1 MMWDMLPFFA
11 IGDNIVGKKEG
22 NDMTE
27 QKTLTV
33 KEVAEQL
40 GLSEYTVR
48 KKIREGEIEG
58 DRQSNRAGYQIPWE
72 SFRKYAEQQDK
83 KLGSL
88 WSKAALVAG
97 SSIVGRLIG
106 GPIGGFVGGLV
117 TGGALFMNGD
127 KAEAEG
133 TPADFEDLD
142 ELKDPELIEKIIER
156 LGAEMDEV
164 NIRIEYAQYQVDE
177 AATPEEKKEA
187 MQSLM
192 ENKLEYSRLNKQVK
206 DLEIK
211 KTLLMKKR

>member
-1 MMWDMLPFFA
+1 
-11 IGDNIVGKKEG
+11 
-22 NDMTE
+22 MTE

-48 KKIREGEIEG
+48 KKIRDGEIEG

-83 KLGSL
+83 TLGSL

-133 TPADFEDLD
+133 TPTDFEDLD

>member
-1 MMWDMLPFFA
+1 
-11 IGDNIVGKKEG
+11 
-22 NDMTE
+22 MTE

-48 KKIREGEIEG
+48 KKIRDGEIEG

-72 SFRKYAEQQDK
+72 SFRKYAERQDK
-83 KLGSL
+83 KVGSL
-88 WSKAALVAG
+88 WSKAAIVAG

-133 TPADFEDLD
+133 TPTDFEDLD

-164 NIRIEYAQYQVDE
+164 NIRIEYAQYQVDA

-192 ENKLEYSRLNKQVK
+192 ENKLEYSRLNKHVK

-211 KTLLMKKR
+211 KTLLMKQR

>member
-1 MMWDMLPFFA
+1 
-11 IGDNIVGKKEG
+11 
-22 NDMTE
+22 MTE

-33 KEVAEQL
+33 REVAEQL

-48 KKIREGEIEG
+48 KKIRDGEIEG

-72 SFRKYAEQQDK
+72 SFRKYAERQDK
-83 KLGSL
+83 KVGSL
-88 WSKAALVAG
+88 WSKAAIVAG
-97 SSIVGRLIG
+97 GSIVGRLIG

-117 TGGALFMNGD
+117 SGGALFGMNGD

-133 TPADFEDLD
+133 IPTDFEDLD

-164 NIRIEYAQYQVDE
+164 NIRIEYAQYQADE
-177 AATPEEKKEA
+177 AATPEEKKAA
-187 MQSLM
+187 MQTLV

>member
-1 MMWDMLPFFA
+1 
-11 IGDNIVGKKEG
+11 
-22 NDMTE
+22 MTE

-72 SFRKYAEQQDK
+72 SFRKYAERQDK
-83 KLGSL
+83 KVGSL
-88 WSKAALVAG
+88 WSKAAIVAG

-133 TPADFEDLD
+133 TPTDFEDLD

-164 NIRIEYAQYQVDE
+164 NIRIEYAQYQVDA

-211 KTLLMKKR
+211 KTLLMKQR

>member
-1 MMWDMLPFFA
+1 
-11 IGDNIVGKKEG
+11 
-22 NDMTE
+22 MTE

-48 KKIREGEIEG
+48 KKIRDGEIEG

-72 SFRKYAEQQDK
+72 SFRKYAERQDK
-83 KLGSL
+83 KVGSL
-88 WSKAALVAG
+88 WSKAAIVAG

-117 TGGALFMNGD
+117 TGGALFGMNGD

-133 TPADFEDLD
+133 PPTEFEDLD

-164 NIRIEYAQYQVDE
+164 NIRIEFAQYQVDE

-211 KTLLMKKR
+211 KTLLMKQR

>member
-1 MMWDMLPFFA
+1 
-11 IGDNIVGKKEG
+11 
-22 NDMTE
+22 MTE

-48 KKIREGEIEG
+48 KKIRDGEIEG

-72 SFRKYAEQQDK
+72 SFRKYAERQDK
-83 KLGSL
+83 KVGSL
-88 WSKAALVAG
+88 WSKAAIVAG

-133 TPADFEDLD
+133 TPTDFEDLD

-164 NIRIEYAQYQVDE
+164 NIRIEFAQYQVDE

-211 KTLLMKKR
+211 KTLLMKQR

>member
-1 MMWDMLPFFA
+1 
-11 IGDNIVGKKEG
+11 
-22 NDMTE
+22 MTE

-33 KEVAEQL
+33 REVAEQL

-48 KKIREGEIEG
+48 KKIRDGEIEG

-72 SFRKYAEQQDK
+72 SFRKYAERQDK
-83 KLGSL
+83 KVGSL
-88 WSKAALVAG
+88 WSKAAIVAG
-97 SSIVGRLIG
+97 GSIVGRLIG

-117 TGGALFMNGD
+117 SGGALFGMNGD

-133 TPADFEDLD
+133 VPTDFEDLD

-164 NIRIEYAQYQVDE
+164 NIRIEYAQYQADE
-177 AATPEEKKEA
+177 AATPEEKKAA
-187 MQSLM
+187 MQTLV

>member
-1 MMWDMLPFFA
+1 
-11 IGDNIVGKKEG
+11 
-22 NDMTE
+22 MTE

-48 KKIREGEIEG
+48 KKIRDGEIEG

-72 SFRKYAEQQDK
+72 SFRKYAERQDK
-83 KLGSL
+83 KVGSL
-88 WSKAALVAG
+88 WSKAAIVAG

-133 TPADFEDLD
+133 TPTDFEDLD

-164 NIRIEYAQYQVDE
+164 NIRIEFAQFQVDE

-211 KTLLMKKR
+211 KTLLMKQR

>member
-1 MMWDMLPFFA
+1 
-11 IGDNIVGKKEG
+11 
-22 NDMTE
+22 MTE

-48 KKIREGEIEG
+48 KKIRDGEIEG

-72 SFRKYAEQQDK
+72 SFRKYAERQDK
-83 KLGSL
+83 KVGSL
-88 WSKAALVAG
+88 WSKAAIVAG

-117 TGGALFMNGD
+117 TGGALFMNGE

-133 TPADFEDLD
+133 APTDFEDLD

-164 NIRIEYAQYQVDE
+164 NIRIEYAQYQVDA

-211 KTLLMKKR
+211 KTLLMKQR

>member
-1 MMWDMLPFFA
+1 
-11 IGDNIVGKKEG
+11 
-22 NDMTE
+22 MTE

-33 KEVAEQL
+33 REVAEQL

-48 KKIREGEIEG
+48 KKIRDGEIEG

-83 KLGSL
+83 KIGSL
-88 WSKAALVAG
+88 WSKAAIVAG

-117 TGGALFMNGD
+117 TGGALFGMDGEKA
-127 KAEAEG
+127 KAEG
-133 TPADFEDLD
+133 VPTDFEDLD

-164 NIRIEYAQYQVDE
+164 SIRIEYAQYQADE
-177 AATPEEKKEA
+177 AATAEEKKEA
-187 MQSLM
+187 MQTLM

>member
-1 MMWDMLPFFA
+1 
-11 IGDNIVGKKEG
+11 
-22 NDMTE
+22 MTE

-48 KKIREGEIEG
+48 KKIRDGEIEG

-72 SFRKYAEQQDK
+72 SFRKYAERQDK
-83 KLGSL
+83 KVGSL
-88 WSKAALVAG
+88 WSKAAIVAG

-133 TPADFEDLD
+133 TPTDFEDLD

-164 NIRIEYAQYQVDE
+164 NIRIEFAQYQVDE

>member
-1 MMWDMLPFFA
+1 
-11 IGDNIVGKKEG
+11 
-22 NDMTE
+22 MTE

-33 KEVAEQL
+33 REVAEQL

-48 KKIREGEIEG
+48 KKIRDGEIEG

-72 SFRKYAEQQDK
+72 SFRKYAERQDK
-83 KLGSL
+83 KVGSL
-88 WSKAALVAG
+88 WSKAAIVAG

-117 TGGALFMNGD
+117 TGGALFGMNGE

-133 TPADFEDLD
+133 VPTDFEDLD

-156 LGAEMDEV
+156 LGAEMDDV
-164 NIRIEYAQYQVDE
+164 SVRIEYAQYQADE
-177 AATPEEKKEA
+177 AADAEEKKAA
-187 MQSLM
+187 MQTLM
-192 ENKLEYSRLNKQVK
+192 ENKLEYARLNKQVK

-211 KTLLMKKR
+211 KTLLLKKR

>member
-1 MMWDMLPFFA
+1 
-11 IGDNIVGKKEG
+11 
-22 NDMTE
+22 MTE

-48 KKIREGEIEG
+48 KKIRDGEIEG

-72 SFRKYAEQQDK
+72 SFRKYAERQDK

-88 WSKAALVAG
+88 WSKTALVAG
-97 SSIVGRLIG
+97 GSIVGRLIG

-117 TGGALFMNGD
+117 TGGALFGMNGD

-133 TPADFEDLD
+133 TPTDFEDLD

-156 LGAEMDEV
+156 LYAEMDEV
-164 NIRIEYAQYQVDE
+164 NIRIEYAQYEADE
-177 AATPEEKKEA
+177 AASPEEKKAA
-187 MQSLM
+187 MRTLM

-211 KTLLMKKR
+211 KTLLMKQR

>member
-1 MMWDMLPFFA
+1 M
-11 IGDNIVGKKEG
+11 
-22 NDMTE
+22 
-27 QKTLTV
+27 
-33 KEVAEQL
+33 
-40 GLSEYTVR
+40 
-48 KKIREGEIEG
+48 
-58 DRQSNRAGYQIPWE
+58 
-72 SFRKYAEQQDK
+72 
-83 KLGSL
+83 
-88 WSKAALVAG
+88 
-97 SSIVGRLIG
+97 
-106 GPIGGFVGGLV
+106 

-133 TPADFEDLD
+133 TPTDFEDLD

-164 NIRIEYAQYQVDE
+164 NIRIEFAQYQVDE

>member
-1 MMWDMLPFFA
+1 
-11 IGDNIVGKKEG
+11 
-22 NDMTE
+22 MTE

-48 KKIREGEIEG
+48 KKIRDGEIEG

-72 SFRKYAEQQDK
+72 SFRKYAERQDK
-83 KLGSL
+83 KVGSL
-88 WSKAALVAG
+88 WSKAAIVAG

-117 TGGALFMNGD
+117 TGGALFMNDD

-133 TPADFEDLD
+133 TPTDFEDLD

-187 MQSLM
+187 MKSLM

-211 KTLLMKKR
+211 KTLLMKQR

>member
-1 MMWDMLPFFA
+1 
-11 IGDNIVGKKEG
+11 
-22 NDMTE
+22 MTE

-48 KKIREGEIEG
+48 KKIRDGEIEG

-72 SFRKYAEQQDK
+72 SFRKYAERQDK
-83 KLGSL
+83 KVGSL
-88 WSKAALVAG
+88 WSKAAIVAG

-133 TPADFEDLD
+133 TPTDFEDLD

-164 NIRIEYAQYQVDE
+164 NIRIEYAQYQVDA

-211 KTLLMKKR
+211 KTLLMTQR

>member
-1 MMWDMLPFFA
+1 M
-11 IGDNIVGKKEG
+11 
-22 NDMTE
+22 
-27 QKTLTV
+27 TV

-48 KKIREGEIEG
+48 KKIRDGEIEG

-72 SFRKYAEQQDK
+72 SFRKYAERQDK
-83 KLGSL
+83 KVGSL
-88 WSKAALVAG
+88 WSKAAIVAG

-133 TPADFEDLD
+133 TPTDFEDLD

-164 NIRIEYAQYQVDE
+164 NIRIEYAQYQVDA

-192 ENKLEYSRLNKQVK
+192 ENKLEYSRLNKQAK

-211 KTLLMKKR
+211 KTLLMKQR

>member
-1 MMWDMLPFFA
+1 
-11 IGDNIVGKKEG
+11 
-22 NDMTE
+22 MTE
-27 QKTLTV
+27 PKMLTV
-33 KEVAEQL
+33 KEAAEQL

-48 KKIREGEIEG
+48 KKIRDGEIEG

-83 KLGSL
+83 KVGSL

-117 TGGALFMNGD
+117 TGGALFGMNGD
-127 KAEAEG
+127 KEESPG
-133 TPADFEDLD
+133 TPTDFEDLD

-156 LGAEMDEV
+156 LGAEMDDV
-164 NIRIEYAQYQVDE
+164 SVRIEYAQYQADE
-177 AATPEEKKEA
+177 AENAEEKKAA
-187 MQSLM
+187 MQTLM

>member
-1 MMWDMLPFFA
+1 
-11 IGDNIVGKKEG
+11 
-22 NDMTE
+22 MTE

-33 KEVAEQL
+33 REVAEQL

-48 KKIREGEIEG
+48 KKIRDGEIEG

-72 SFRKYAEQQDK
+72 SFRKYAERQDK
-83 KLGSL
+83 KVGSL
-88 WSKAALVAG
+88 WSKAAIVAG

-117 TGGALFMNGD
+117 TGGALFGMNGE

-133 TPADFEDLD
+133 VATDFEDLD

-164 NIRIEYAQYQVDE
+164 NIRIEYAQYQADE
-177 AATPEEKKEA
+177 AATAEEKKAA
-187 MQSLM
+187 MQALM

-211 KTLLMKKR
+211 KPLLMKKR

>member
-1 MMWDMLPFFA
+1 
-11 IGDNIVGKKEG
+11 
-22 NDMTE
+22 MTE

-33 KEVAEQL
+33 REVAEQL

-48 KKIREGEIEG
+48 KKIRDGEIEG

-72 SFRKYAEQQDK
+72 SFRKYAERQDK
-83 KLGSL
+83 KVGSL
-88 WSKAALVAG
+88 WSKAAIVAG

-117 TGGALFMNGD
+117 TGGALFGMNGE

-133 TPADFEDLD
+133 VATDFEDLD

-164 NIRIEYAQYQVDE
+164 NIRIEYAQYQADE
-177 AATPEEKKEA
+177 AATAEEKKAA
-187 MQSLM
+187 MQALM

>member
-1 MMWDMLPFFA
+1 
-11 IGDNIVGKKEG
+11 
-22 NDMTE
+22 MTE

-48 KKIREGEIEG
+48 KKIRDGEIEG

-72 SFRKYAEQQDK
+72 SFRKYAERQDK
-83 KLGSL
+83 KVGSL
-88 WSKAALVAG
+88 WSKAAIVAG

-117 TGGALFMNGD
+117 TGGALFMNSD

-133 TPADFEDLD
+133 TPTDFEDLD

-164 NIRIEYAQYQVDE
+164 NIRIEYAQYQVDA

-211 KTLLMKKR
+211 KTLLMKQR

>member
-1 MMWDMLPFFA
+1 
-11 IGDNIVGKKEG
+11 
-22 NDMTE
+22 MTE

-48 KKIREGEIEG
+48 KKIRDGEIEG

-72 SFRKYAEQQDK
+72 AFRKYAERQDK
-83 KLGSL
+83 KVGSL
-88 WSKAALVAG
+88 WSKAAIVAG

-133 TPADFEDLD
+133 TPTDFEDLD

-164 NIRIEYAQYQVDE
+164 NIRIEYAQYQVDA

-211 KTLLMKKR
+211 KTLLMKQR

>member
-1 MMWDMLPFFA
+1 
-11 IGDNIVGKKEG
+11 
-22 NDMTE
+22 MTE

-33 KEVAEQL
+33 REVAEQL

-48 KKIREGEIEG
+48 KKIRDGEIEG

-72 SFRKYAEQQDK
+72 SFRKYAERQDK
-83 KLGSL
+83 KVGSL
-88 WSKAALVAG
+88 WSKAAIVAG
-97 SSIVGRLIG
+97 GSIVGRLIG

-117 TGGALFMNGD
+117 SGGALFGMNGD

-133 TPADFEDLD
+133 VPTDFEDLD

-164 NIRIEYAQYQVDE
+164 NIRIEYAQYQADE
-177 AATPEEKKEA
+177 AATPEEKKAA
-187 MQSLM
+187 MQTLM
-192 ENKLEYSRLNKQVK
+192 ENKLEYSRLNKQAK

>member
-1 MMWDMLPFFA
+1 
-11 IGDNIVGKKEG
+11 
-22 NDMTE
+22 MTE

-48 KKIREGEIEG
+48 KKIRDGEIEG

-72 SFRKYAEQQDK
+72 SFRKYAERQDK
-83 KLGSL
+83 KVGSL
-88 WSKAALVAG
+88 WSKAAIVAG

-133 TPADFEDLD
+133 TPTDFEDLD

-164 NIRIEYAQYQVDE
+164 N
-177 AATPEEKKEA
+177 
-187 MQSLM
+187 
-192 ENKLEYSRLNKQVK
+192 
-206 DLEIK
+206 
-211 KTLLMKKR
+211 

>member
-1 MMWDMLPFFA
+1 
-11 IGDNIVGKKEG
+11 
-22 NDMTE
+22 MTE

-48 KKIREGEIEG
+48 KKIRDGEIEG

-72 SFRKYAEQQDK
+72 SFRKYAERQDK
-83 KLGSL
+83 KVGSL
-88 WSKAALVAG
+88 WSKAAIVAG
-97 SSIVGRLIG
+97 GSIVGRLIG

-117 TGGALFMNGD
+117 SGGALFGMNGD

-133 TPADFEDLD
+133 VPTDFEDLD

-164 NIRIEYAQYQVDE
+164 NIRIEYAQYQADE
-177 AATPEEKKEA
+177 AATPEEKKAA
-187 MQSLM
+187 MQTLM
-192 ENKLEYSRLNKQVK
+192 ENKLEYSRLNKQAK

>member
-1 MMWDMLPFFA
+1 
-11 IGDNIVGKKEG
+11 
-22 NDMTE
+22 MTE

-72 SFRKYAEQQDK
+72 SFRKYAERQDK
-83 KLGSL
+83 KVGSL
-88 WSKAALVAG
+88 WSKAAIVAG

-117 TGGALFMNGD
+117 TGGALFMNGE
-127 KAEAEG
+127 KAKAEG
-133 TPADFEDLD
+133 TPTDFEDLD

-164 NIRIEYAQYQVDE
+164 NIRIEYAQYQADE

-211 KTLLMKKR
+211 KTLLMKQR